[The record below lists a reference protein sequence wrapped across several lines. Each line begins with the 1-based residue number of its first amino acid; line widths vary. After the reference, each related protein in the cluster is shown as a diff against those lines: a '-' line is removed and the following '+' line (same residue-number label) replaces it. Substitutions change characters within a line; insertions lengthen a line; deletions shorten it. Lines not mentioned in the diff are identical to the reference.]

1 MRRGWPTLFFL
12 LLSAVTSAP
21 GALARESAMA
31 PAPKKGVAAVAPRA
45 ARRPATLPALSI
57 GSPTDGKLEGAVLLE
72 NSKEIRLRHA
82 NGAHYGLPG
91 LVGLLERSA
100 KRLAARFP
108 GLTLHVGDL
117 SRREGGELPGHKSHE
132 SGRDADVAF
141 LFVGPDGESVSP
153 AEFLTVGDRGVA
165 LENRNFRFDD
175 ARNWALV
182 EAWVSDPGSRVEHIF
197 VADHIRRRL
206 LAFARSKGTYLP
218 VLHRA
223 AMAMKQPS
231 AGQVHD
237 DHFHV
242 RISCPAGQ
250 RRICV
255 PAPARAEPARVK
267 PVPGTTPASIR
278 RTIPASGA
286 LVKPKKERETTR
298 R

>member
-1 MRRGWPTLFFL
+1 MRRGWPTVFILA
-12 LLSAVTSAP
+12 AVTATS
-21 GALARESAMA
+21 GAFARESAIA
-31 PAPKKGVAAVAPRA
+31 PAPKKGTAAAAAPRPS
-45 ARRPATLPALSI
+45 RRPATLPALSI

-141 LFVGPDGESVSP
+141 LFVGPDGESVAP
-153 AEFLTVGDRGVA
+153 AEFLTVVDNGVA
-165 LENRNFRFDD
+165 LENRNYRFDD

-197 VADHIRRRL
+197 VADPIRRRL
-206 LAFARSKGTYLP
+206 LAYARSKGTYLP

-255 PAPARAEPARVK
+255 PAPKRAEPVRVK
-267 PVPGTTPASIR
+267 PVAATTPVSIR
-278 RTIPASGA
+278 RTIPASRA

>member
-1 MRRGWPTLFFL
+1 MRRGWPTLVVL
-12 LLSAVTSAP
+12 AVVSVTTGSV
-21 GALARESAMA
+21 ARESAIA
-31 PAPKKGVAAVAPRA
+31 PAPKKLAQARAPRRVAA
-45 ARRPATLPALSI
+45 PALSI

-72 NSKEIRLRHA
+72 GSRELRLRHA
-82 NGAHYGLPG
+82 NGAHYGLPA
-91 LVGLLERSA
+91 LVGLLERSS
-100 KRLAARFP
+100 KRLAQRFE

-153 AEFLTVGDRGVA
+153 PEFLTVDAKGFA
-165 LENRNFRFDD
+165 IENRSWRFDD

-182 EAWVSDPGSRVEHIF
+182 EAWVSDPGARVEHIF
-197 VADHIRRRL
+197 VAARVRARL
-206 LAFARSKGTYLP
+206 LAHARSKGTYLP

-242 RISCPAGQ
+242 RIACPASQ
-250 RRICV
+250 RRFCV
-255 PAPARAEPARVK
+255 PAPTRSERE
-267 PVPGTTPASIR
+267 TTPASIR
-278 RTIPASGA
+278 RPYPAARG
-286 LVKPKKERETTR
+286 LVKPRKERETTR